1 MREIVARALEAA
13 LAEATDVLNEAKVI
27 ATRGIYDLVQ
37 GIEIERSLIS
47 LAADLGGTYSRY
59 ARLANEEGASMMN
72 LATGEGRNTHEI
84 LTACANGEID
94 VLWLAGINPF
104 DRYHDR
110 DLVTRALETVA
121 FLVVQDWQ
129 RTEATEY
136 ASVILPMAAATEYE
150 GSYTNLEG
158 RIQSFGQVFEAPG
171 HAKAPWK
178 AFNEL
183 GLRLKPGMPLFQAS
197 DVMSRI
203 VESHPNFVTV
213 A

>member
-1 MREIVARALEAA
+1 MMKGWPGGMYSSPSMGGSRSGGLIAA
-13 LAEATDVLNEAKVI
+13 TW
-27 ATRGIYDLVQ
+27 
-37 GIEIERSLIS
+37 
-47 LAADLGGTYSRY
+47 
-59 ARLANEEGASMMN
+59 ASMLN

-110 DLVTRALETVA
+110 DLVTRALETVE
-121 FLVVQDWQ
+121 FLIVQDWQ

-136 ASVILPMAAATEYE
+136 ASIILPMAAPTEYE

-158 RIQSFGQVFEAPG
+158 RIQPFKQVFDAPG

-183 GLRLKPGMPLFQAS
+183 GLRLKPGVPFFQAS
-197 DVMSRI
+197 DVMARI
-203 VESHPNFVTV
+203 VATHPSFTSV